1 MFLQVESINDFVRYS
16 LQYDIILIGSY
27 GGLRMKEEKISFIK
41 LSLVLL
47 GYFIY
52 NILYHMVYYSSGLAL
67 FVLLPFFLIDFLIIF
82 FGNFF
87 LLRDQMKI
95 HSDFN
100 ESREMRFLSSIQLGL
115 ALIGLL
121 LQLSGIFTGELF
133 LVNYI
138 SHFEITAGIC
148 LIYSV
153 MFIIGLVQKIKISRD
168 YKSIAK
174 LSVFF
179 GILLILFSNVTLLQN
194 RFASISYA
202 RGSLQQSFKE
212 IGLKGSVT
220 IKEKKHVIEP
230 NGETLTKLT
239 YEEKLSDG
247 TNLTKNL
254 TAVEKDLNRYEN
266 EYKEDKIDFIQN
278 YLSEEEKTLFN
289 QINYRHFHFLF
300 DLYRENEK
308 IRSLVTKFKKTV
320 HEALGVNLFEKKL
333 SSLIPINKGKLYS
346 AILSK
351 AILNRENGDTDAA
364 GFYNIDPV
372 ELMNSKLVYMVTEL
386 IFYSD
391 LNSKLND
398 RQSSSLN
405 YFKEKLTSM
414 PKGSFI
420 DGIYKFSGSVL
431 VNGKTQDI
439 ISTFVVEDGIG
450 HFEKDVIKGKE

>member
-1 MFLQVESINDFVRYS
+1 
-16 LQYDIILIGSY
+16 
-27 GGLRMKEEKISFIK
+27 
-41 LSLVLL
+41 
-47 GYFIY
+47 
-52 NILYHMVYYSSGLAL
+52 
-67 FVLLPFFLIDFLIIF
+67 
-82 FGNFF
+82 
-87 LLRDQMKI
+87 
-95 HSDFN
+95 
-100 ESREMRFLSSIQLGL
+100 MRFLSSIQLVL
-115 ALIGLL
+115 TLIGLL
-121 LQLSGIFTGELF
+121 LQISGIFTGELF

-138 SHFEITAGIC
+138 SRFEITAGIC

-168 YKSIAK
+168 YESIAK
-174 LSVFF
+174 LSIFF

-254 TAVEKDLNRYEN
+254 TAVEKNLNRYEN
-266 EYKEDKIDFIQN
+266 EYKEDKLDFIQN

-300 DLYRENEK
+300 DLYRENGK
-308 IRSLVTKFKKTV
+308 TKSLVMKFKKTV

-333 SSLIPINKGKLYS
+333 SELVPTNMGKLYS
-346 AILSK
+346 ALLSK
-351 AILNRENGDTDAA
+351 AIFNRENGDSDGA
-364 GFYNIDPV
+364 GFYNIDPIY
-372 ELMNSKLVYMVTEL
+372 LMNAKLVYIVTEL

-391 LNSKLND
+391 LNLKLD
-398 RQSSSLN
+398 DSQSSPLD

-414 PKGSFI
+414 PKGSFV

-431 VNGKTQDI
+431 VNGKTRDI

-450 HFEKDVIKGKE
+450 HFEKDTIKGKE

>member
-1 MFLQVESINDFVRYS
+1 MFLQVESINDFVRFS
-16 LQYDIILIGSY
+16 LQYDIILIGSF
-27 GGLRMKEEKISFIK
+27 GGLRMKEDKISFIK

-67 FVLLPFFLIDFLIIF
+67 FVFLPFFLIDFLIIF

-100 ESREMRFLSSIQLGL
+100 QSGKMRFLSTIQLSL

-121 LQLSGIFTGELF
+121 LQLSGIFSGELF
-133 LVNYI
+133 LVNSI

-153 MFIIGLVQKIKISRD
+153 VFIIGLVQKVKISRD
-168 YKSIAK
+168 YKSIVK

-179 GILLILFSNVTLLQN
+179 GILLIPFSNVTLLQN
-194 RFASISYA
+194 RFASVSYA
-202 RGSLQQSFKE
+202 KVSLQQSFKE
-212 IGLKGSVT
+212 IGLKGSLT
-220 IKEKKHVIEP
+220 IKGKKHVVEP
-230 NGETLTKLT
+230 NGVTLTDIT
-239 YEEKLSDG
+239 YEEQLSDG

-254 TAVEKDLNRYEN
+254 TAVEKDSNNYEN
-266 EYKEDKIDFIQN
+266 EYKEDKLDFIQK
-278 YLSEEEKTLFN
+278 YLSYEEKTLFN
-289 QINYRHFHFLF
+289 QINYRHFHFLLN
-300 DLYRENEK
+300 LYRENGK
-308 IRSLVTKFKKTV
+308 TKNLVMKFKKTV
-320 HEALGVNLFEKKL
+320 HEALGVNLFEKRL
-333 SSLIPINKGKLYS
+333 SELVPTNKGKLYS
-346 AILSK
+346 ALLSK

-372 ELMNSKLVYMVTEL
+372 ELMNSKLVYMDTEFIL
-386 IFYSD
+386 YSD
-391 LNSKLND
+391 LNSKLD
-398 RQSSSLN
+398 DHKSSPLD

-414 PKGSFI
+414 PKGSFV

-431 VNGKTQDI
+431 VNGKTRDI

-450 HFEKDVIKGKE
+450 HFEKDTIKGKE